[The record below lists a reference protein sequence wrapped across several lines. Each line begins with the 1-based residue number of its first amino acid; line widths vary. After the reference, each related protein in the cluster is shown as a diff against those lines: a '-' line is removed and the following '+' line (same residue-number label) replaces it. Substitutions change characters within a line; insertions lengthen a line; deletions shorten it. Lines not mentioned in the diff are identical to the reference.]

1 MEKHTVCH
9 ESHEQSIGIRTQE
22 GLRLRRWVWTF
33 ELEEFTEL
41 KDHGVSLQVTLTV
54 SWQLSGRTGAGV
66 LSEDDKGSGV
76 WTTQGR
82 DDL

>member
-22 GLRLRRWVWTF
+22 GLRLRRWLGP

-41 KDHGVSLQVTLTV
+41 KDQWGIF
-54 SWQLSGRTGAGV
+54 TGDFDRLAA
-66 LSEDDKGSGV
+66 V
-76 WTTQGR
+76 WKDWGWGAV
-82 DDL
+82 

>member
-1 MEKHTVCH
+1 MEKDTVCH
-9 ESHEQSIGIRTQE
+9 ESHEQSIGIRTQA
-22 GLRLRRWVWTF
+22 GLRLERQVWTF

-41 KDHGVSLQVTLTV
+41 RDNEVSSQVTLTV
-54 SWQLSGRTGAGV
+54 SWQLSGRTGVGE

-82 DDL
+82 HDL